1 MDKQKRRIIE
11 LEFDENDTNI
21 THHKTMINIRESLH
35 VPKITASE
43 NDTEKENNLRR
54 FENGISFK
62 YTTKRSIF

>member
-21 THHKTMINIRESLH
+21 THHKTMRNIRESLH
-35 VPKITASE
+35 APKISASE
-43 NDTEKENNLRR
+43 SDTEKESNLRR

-62 YTTKRSIF
+62 YTAKRSIF